1 MSRFPG
7 VGQRVRQ
14 RLRALGYWKD
24 GRPDVGRFC
33 SERDYRPQYLYAWL
47 GDRIPTY
54 DNLARL
60 ARDLEVP
67 PEWVMFGT
75 GSPTRRDA
83 LDAVDATRGPR
94 RGAQIIDFAR
104 LRDVTSKL
112 VRLEAELEA
121 IFRAFPDL
129 YVWLDTEGRV
139 LAYEGGSGGSFDVSL
154 ELARGKKIADVFP
167 SASGLRLEAA
177 LRQFLDAP
185 SPVSTEFALGAK
197 RYEARLLPL
206 PVESGAQRQLLMIVR
221 DITER
226 KQAEEAAT
234 ALARVGHELVGTLDL
249 EEATARVVTAVLHHF
264 RVDRACFFELDR
276 TSGNLLCVA
285 TAGEDG
291 DAQWTGRM
299 IPAGASVA
307 ALAVQECRPVA
318 ARDVTTDPRVDLPA
332 WLRERAAVEG
342 HKSVVAV
349 PLVSRGEVLGALSLA
364 SSTEREFSEL
374 ELGLLTGFGA
384 TAALAL
390 ENARR
395 FHETEQGKALAQA
408 AAAHSERRLR
418 NLAQDLTAIVWEV
431 DAATWRTIYVGHAA
445 EKILG
450 YPVERWYTEGDFWL
464 SHLHPDDR
472 VRFLTMRLE
481 PVSREDH
488 ELEYRMVAADGRV
501 VWFSDFVH
509 VVTDDDGVVRR
520 LHGVMVEITE
530 SKRAAE
536 ATRTLAEVSRLLAR
550 SLDRDALAHR
560 IADGVRQLFDATVA
574 LLYQLEPGSGAMIA
588 VARSNDEDEF
598 DWNLPPETGLVEL
611 AMRERRAVFSA
622 DVLADPRVGYTP
634 EVRARIELGTV
645 RAGLAVPLIARG
657 TVIGVLAVGARAGR
671 VFDAR
676 EIRLAEA
683 FADQAAVALAG
694 ARLHEEASH
703 AHDFLRSVVANRAD
717 TVLTTD
723 VHGRITYFSAL
734 AEKVCGWEA
743 KELLG
748 RHVSDFYK
756 GGMDEARALMRRLR
770 AETRVPGYRTTF
782 RKKAGGWA
790 EIDTC
795 VALVRDARGAVVGT
809 VGTAEGA
816 AP

>member
-33 SERDYRPQYLYAWL
+33 SERNYRPQYLYAWL

-154 ELARGKKIADVFP
+154 ELARGKKIAGVFP

-226 KQAEEAAT
+226 KQAEEATT

-285 TAGEDG
+285 TAGEHG
-291 DAQWTGRM
+291 
-299 IPAGASVA
+299 GARA
-307 ALAVQECRPVA
+307 
-318 ARDVTTDPRVDLPA
+318 
-332 WLRERAAVEG
+332 RERAALPRDRAGQGARPGGRRPLRATLAEPRAG
-342 HKSVVAV
+342 PDRHRLGGRRGDVAHHLRG
-349 PLVSRGEVLGALSLA
+349 PRGREDPGLSRGALVH
-364 SSTEREFSEL
+364 
-374 ELGLLTGFGA
+374 GG
-384 TAALAL
+384 
-390 ENARR
+390 R
-395 FHETEQGKALAQA
+395 FLAQPPP
-408 AAAHSERRLR
+408 SRRSRALPH
-418 NLAQDLTAIVWEV
+418 
-431 DAATWRTIYVGHAA
+431 DAARARLARGSRARV
-445 EKILG
+445 
-450 YPVERWYTEGDFWL
+450 
-464 SHLHPDDR
+464 PDDR
-472 VRFLTMRLE
+472 GRR
-481 PVSREDH
+481 PR
-488 ELEYRMVAADGRV
+488 RV
-501 VWFSDFVH
+501 V
-509 VVTDDDGVVRR
+509 
-520 LHGVMVEITE
+520 
-530 SKRAAE
+530 
-536 ATRTLAEVSRLLAR
+536 
-550 SLDRDALAHR
+550 
-560 IADGVRQLFDATVA
+560 Q
-574 LLYQLEPGSGAMIA
+574 
-588 VARSNDEDEF
+588 
-598 DWNLPPETGLVEL
+598 
-611 AMRERRAVFSA
+611 
-622 DVLADPRVGYTP
+622 
-634 EVRARIELGTV
+634 
-645 RAGLAVPLIARG
+645 
-657 TVIGVLAVGARAGR
+657 
-671 VFDAR
+671 
-676 EIRLAEA
+676 
-683 FADQAAVALAG
+683 
-694 ARLHEEASH
+694 
-703 AHDFLRSVVANRAD
+703 
-717 TVLTTD
+717 
-723 VHGRITYFSAL
+723 
-734 AEKVCGWEA
+734 
-743 KELLG
+743 
-748 RHVSDFYK
+748 
-756 GGMDEARALMRRLR
+756 
-770 AETRVPGYRTTF
+770 
-782 RKKAGGWA
+782 
-790 EIDTC
+790 
-795 VALVRDARGAVVGT
+795 
-809 VGTAEGA
+809 
-816 AP
+816 

>member
-129 YVWLDTEGRV
+129 YVWLDTEGKV

-154 ELARGKKIADVFP
+154 ELARGRKIVDVFP
-167 SASGLRLEAA
+167 SGPGLRLEAA
-177 LRQFLDAP
+177 LRQSLDAP

-206 PVESGAQRQLLMIVR
+206 PAERGAQRQRLMIVR

-249 EEATARVVTAVLHHF
+249 EEATARVVTAVLDHF

-276 TSGNLLCVA
+276 PSGNLVCVA
-285 TAGEDG
+285 TAGELG
-291 DAQWTGRM
+291 DAQWTGQV

-332 WLRERAAVEG
+332 WPREPAALQG
-342 HKSVVAV
+342 HKAVAAG
-349 PLVSRGEVLGALSLA
+349 PPVSRGEGLRPPALA
-364 SSTEREFSEL
+364 ARTER
-374 ELGLLTGFGA
+374 G
-384 TAALAL
+384 
-390 ENARR
+390 
-395 FHETEQGKALAQA
+395 
-408 AAAHSERRLR
+408 
-418 NLAQDLTAIVWEV
+418 
-431 DAATWRTIYVGHAA
+431 
-445 EKILG
+445 
-450 YPVERWYTEGDFWL
+450 
-464 SHLHPDDR
+464 
-472 VRFLTMRLE
+472 
-481 PVSREDH
+481 
-488 ELEYRMVAADGRV
+488 VA
-501 VWFSDFVH
+501 
-509 VVTDDDGVVRR
+509 
-520 LHGVMVEITE
+520 
-530 SKRAAE
+530 
-536 ATRTLAEVSRLLAR
+536 
-550 SLDRDALAHR
+550 
-560 IADGVRQLFDATVA
+560 
-574 LLYQLEPGSGAMIA
+574 EPG
-588 VARSNDEDEF
+588 R
-598 DWNLPPETGLVEL
+598 GL
-611 AMRERRAVFSA
+611 
-622 DVLADPRVGYTP
+622 
-634 EVRARIELGTV
+634 
-645 RAGLAVPLIARG
+645 
-657 TVIGVLAVGARAGR
+657 
-671 VFDAR
+671 
-676 EIRLAEA
+676 
-683 FADQAAVALAG
+683 
-694 ARLHEEASH
+694 
-703 AHDFLRSVVANRAD
+703 
-717 TVLTTD
+717 
-723 VHGRITYFSAL
+723 
-734 AEKVCGWEA
+734 
-743 KELLG
+743 
-748 RHVSDFYK
+748 
-756 GGMDEARALMRRLR
+756 
-770 AETRVPGYRTTF
+770 
-782 RKKAGGWA
+782 
-790 EIDTC
+790 
-795 VALVRDARGAVVGT
+795 
-809 VGTAEGA
+809 
-816 AP
+816 

>member
-332 WLRERAAVEG
+332 WLRERAAGKV
-342 HKSVVAV
+342 
-349 PLVSRGEVLGALSLA
+349 RGY
-364 SSTEREFSEL
+364 T
-374 ELGLLTGFGA
+374 
-384 TAALAL
+384 
-390 ENARR
+390 
-395 FHETEQGKALAQA
+395 
-408 AAAHSERRLR
+408 
-418 NLAQDLTAIVWEV
+418 
-431 DAATWRTIYVGHAA
+431 
-445 EKILG
+445 
-450 YPVERWYTEGDFWL
+450 VERWYTEGDFWL

-488 ELEYRMVAADGRV
+488 ELEYRMIAADGRV

-520 LHGVMVEITE
+520 LHGVMVDITE
-530 SKRAAE
+530 AKRAAE
-536 ATRTLAEVSRLLAR
+536 ATRTLAETSRLLAQ

-560 IADGVRQLFDATVA
+560 IADSVRQLFDATVA

-588 VARSNDEDEF
+588 LPRSNEEDEF
-598 DWNLPPETGLVEL
+598 DWNLPPGTGLVEL

-657 TVIGVLAVGARAGR
+657 TVIGALAVGARAGR
-671 VFDAR
+671 VFDAP

-694 ARLHEEASH
+694 ARLHEEVSQ
-703 AHDFLRSVVANRAD
+703 AHGFLRSVVENRTDA
-717 TVLTTD
+717 VLTTD
-723 VHGRITYFSAL
+723 VHGRITYWSPL

-748 RHVSDFYK
+748 HHVSDFYK

-770 AETRVPGYRTTF
+770 VETRVAGYRTTF
-782 RKKAGGWA
+782 RKKSGGWA
-790 EIDTC
+790 EIDTS

-809 VGTAEGA
+809 VGLVEGA
-816 AP
+816 APRASGA

>member
-226 KQAEEAAT
+226 KQAEE
-234 ALARVGHELVGTLDL
+234 
-249 EEATARVVTAVLHHF
+249 
-264 RVDRACFFELDR
+264 
-276 TSGNLLCVA
+276 
-285 TAGEDG
+285 
-291 DAQWTGRM
+291 
-299 IPAGASVA
+299 
-307 ALAVQECRPVA
+307 
-318 ARDVTTDPRVDLPA
+318 VTTAPRVDLPA

-488 ELEYRMVAADGRV
+488 ELEYRMIAADGRV

-536 ATRTLAEVSRLLAR
+536 ATRTLAEISRLLAR

-588 VARSNDEDEF
+588 LARSND
-598 DWNLPPETGLVEL
+598 
-611 AMRERRAVFSA
+611 A
-622 DVLADPRVGYTP
+622 
-634 EVRARIELGTV
+634 
-645 RAGLAVPLIARG
+645 
-657 TVIGVLAVGARAGR
+657 
-671 VFDAR
+671 
-676 EIRLAEA
+676 
-683 FADQAAVALAG
+683 
-694 ARLHEEASH
+694 
-703 AHDFLRSVVANRAD
+703 
-717 TVLTTD
+717 
-723 VHGRITYFSAL
+723 
-734 AEKVCGWEA
+734 
-743 KELLG
+743 
-748 RHVSDFYK
+748 
-756 GGMDEARALMRRLR
+756 
-770 AETRVPGYRTTF
+770 
-782 RKKAGGWA
+782 
-790 EIDTC
+790 
-795 VALVRDARGAVVGT
+795 
-809 VGTAEGA
+809 
-816 AP
+816 

>member
-83 LDAVDATRGPR
+83 LDAVHATRGPR

-226 KQAEEAAT
+226 KQAEEATT

-285 TAGEDG
+285 TAGEHG

-481 PVSREDH
+481 PVSREGH
-488 ELEYRMVAADGRV
+488 AVEY
-501 VWFSDFVH
+501 
-509 VVTDDDGVVRR
+509 
-520 LHGVMVEITE
+520 
-530 SKRAAE
+530 
-536 ATRTLAEVSRLLAR
+536 
-550 SLDRDALAHR
+550 
-560 IADGVRQLFDATVA
+560 
-574 LLYQLEPGSGAMIA
+574 PMIA

-598 DWNLPPETGLVEL
+598 DWNLPPGTGLVEL

-657 TVIGVLAVGARAGR
+657 TVIGALAVGARAGR

-816 AP
+816 APYRRP

>member
-33 SERDYRPQYLYAWL
+33 SERDYRPQY
-47 GDRIPTY
+47 
-54 DNLARL
+54 
-60 ARDLEVP
+60 
-67 PEWVMFGT
+67 
-75 GSPTRRDA
+75 
-83 LDAVDATRGPR
+83 
-94 RGAQIIDFAR
+94 
-104 LRDVTSKL
+104 
-112 VRLEAELEA
+112 LEA

-226 KQAEEAAT
+226 KQAEEATT
-234 ALARVGHELVGTLDL
+234 A
-249 EEATARVVTAVLHHF
+249 
-264 RVDRACFFELDR
+264 
-276 TSGNLLCVA
+276 
-285 TAGEDG
+285 
-291 DAQWTGRM
+291 
-299 IPAGASVA
+299 P
-307 ALAVQECRPVA
+307 

-481 PVSREDH
+481 PVSPD
-488 ELEYRMVAADGRV
+488 
-501 VWFSDFVH
+501 
-509 VVTDDDGVVRR
+509 
-520 LHGVMVEITE
+520 
-530 SKRAAE
+530 
-536 ATRTLAEVSRLLAR
+536 
-550 SLDRDALAHR
+550 
-560 IADGVRQLFDATVA
+560 
-574 LLYQLEPGSGAMIA
+574 
-588 VARSNDEDEF
+588 
-598 DWNLPPETGLVEL
+598 
-611 AMRERRAVFSA
+611 
-622 DVLADPRVGYTP
+622 
-634 EVRARIELGTV
+634 
-645 RAGLAVPLIARG
+645 
-657 TVIGVLAVGARAGR
+657 
-671 VFDAR
+671 
-676 EIRLAEA
+676 
-683 FADQAAVALAG
+683 
-694 ARLHEEASH
+694 
-703 AHDFLRSVVANRAD
+703 
-717 TVLTTD
+717 
-723 VHGRITYFSAL
+723 
-734 AEKVCGWEA
+734 
-743 KELLG
+743 
-748 RHVSDFYK
+748 
-756 GGMDEARALMRRLR
+756 
-770 AETRVPGYRTTF
+770 
-782 RKKAGGWA
+782 
-790 EIDTC
+790 
-795 VALVRDARGAVVGT
+795 
-809 VGTAEGA
+809 
-816 AP
+816 

>member
-154 ELARGKKIADVFP
+154 ELARGRKIADVFP

-185 SPVSTEFALGAK
+185 SPVSTEVALGAK

-226 KQAEEAAT
+226 KQAEEATT

-285 TAGEDG
+285 TAGEHG

-481 PVSREDH
+481 PVSRADH
-488 ELEYRMVAADGRV
+488 
-501 VWFSDFVH
+501 
-509 VVTDDDGVVRR
+509 
-520 LHGVMVEITE
+520 
-530 SKRAAE
+530 
-536 ATRTLAEVSRLLAR
+536 
-550 SLDRDALAHR
+550 
-560 IADGVRQLFDATVA
+560 
-574 LLYQLEPGSGAMIA
+574 QLEPGSGAMIA
-588 VARSNDEDEF
+588 VARSNEEDEF
-598 DWNLPPETGLVEL
+598 DWNLPPGTGLVEL

-657 TVIGVLAVGARAGR
+657 TVIGALAVGARAGR

-756 GGMDEARALMRRLR
+756 GGMDEARAPMRRLR

>member
-33 SERDYRPQYLYAWL
+33 SERDYRPQYLYACL
-47 GDRIPTY
+47 GDRLPTY

-221 DITER
+221 DITDGR
-226 KQAEEAAT
+226 QGEEAT
-234 ALARVGHELVGTLDL
+234 PALARVGHELVGTLDL

-285 TAGEDG
+285 TAGEHG

-464 SHLHPDDR
+464 SHLRPDDR
-472 VRFLTMRLE
+472 GRPIERGRRVRLE
-481 PVSREDH
+481 PAARDGPGRARHAGAARRLLGRRSR
-488 ELEYRMVAADGRV
+488 R
-501 VWFSDFVH
+501 SP
-509 VVTDDDGVVRR
+509 RR
-520 LHGVMVEITE
+520 LHARGARPDRARDGARRARGPADRAGDGHRRPGRRRPGGPRLRRAGDPSCGGVRRPGRGGVGRRPAPRGGEPCARFPAIRRRE
-530 SKRAAE
+530 SSRHRADDRRPRADHLLQRVGREGLRLGGEGAPRAA
-536 ATRTLAEVSRLLAR
+536 RQRLLQGRDGRGAGAHAPAPR
-550 SLDRDALAHR
+550 RDA
-560 IADGVRQLFDATVA
+560 
-574 LLYQLEPGSGAMIA
+574 
-588 VARSNDEDEF
+588 
-598 DWNLPPETGLVEL
+598 
-611 AMRERRAVFSA
+611 
-622 DVLADPRVGYTP
+622 
-634 EVRARIELGTV
+634 
-645 RAGLAVPLIARG
+645 RAGLPDDVPEEGGRLGRDRH
-657 TVIGVLAVGARAGR
+657 LRGARARRARRSRRNGR
-671 VFDAR
+671 HGGGR
-676 EIRLAEA
+676 GSLRLASPA
-683 FADQAAVALAG
+683 ARTAGPALDFA
-694 ARLHEEASH
+694 
-703 AHDFLRSVVANRAD
+703 
-717 TVLTTD
+717 VLWSD
-723 VHGRITYFSAL
+723 SYPHHG
-734 AEKVCGWEA
+734 
-743 KELLG
+743 
-748 RHVSDFYK
+748 
-756 GGMDEARALMRRLR
+756 EARH
-770 AETRVPGYRTTF
+770 
-782 RKKAGGWA
+782 
-790 EIDTC
+790 
-795 VALVRDARGAVVGT
+795 
-809 VGTAEGA
+809 
-816 AP
+816 